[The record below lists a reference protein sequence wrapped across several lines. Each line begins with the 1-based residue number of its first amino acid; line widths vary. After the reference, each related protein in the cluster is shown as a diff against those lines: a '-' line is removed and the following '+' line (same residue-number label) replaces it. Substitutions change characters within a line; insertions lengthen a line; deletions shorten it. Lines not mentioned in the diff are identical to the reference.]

1 MIGLALIPSLTITAM
16 GLVEGEL
23 AVAGRAFS
31 RWLIDVALV
40 LVCSALVIGLKQA
53 LVHRRRALS

>member
-53 LVHRRRALS
+53 LVHRRRPLS